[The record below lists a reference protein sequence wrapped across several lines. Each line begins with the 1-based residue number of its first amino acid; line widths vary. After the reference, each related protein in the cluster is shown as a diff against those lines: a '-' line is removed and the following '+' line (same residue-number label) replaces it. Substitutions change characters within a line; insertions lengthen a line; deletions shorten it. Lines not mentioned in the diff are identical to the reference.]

1 MAGDIREVV
10 TGDNGEADVPPG
22 LDVTVPHPA
31 RVYNYLLGGKDNY
44 AADRKAAESFLAG
57 GAKIL
62 VGVRSNRAFLGRAVR
77 FLAQECGIRQFLDIG
92 TGLPSADNTH
102 EVAQAVAPES
112 RIAYVDNDPIVL
124 SHANAL
130 LRSTPVGTC
139 QYIQADIR
147 EPRKILDEAAQ
158 TLDFSQPVAIMILM
172 TLQYIPDSDN
182 PHQIVKT
189 LVDAVPSGSYL
200 ALSDVALDLE
210 ADARVKASADNLN
223 RQMRDTRQNLR
234 SLEQLT
240 GFFSGLEMVEPG
252 FVQLPRWRPDPDQD
266 DPARD
271 GTLSAYCGIGR
282 KP

>member
-10 TGDNGEADVPPG
+10 TGDNGEAHVPPG

-57 GAKIL
+57 GAKIR

-130 LRSTPVGTC
+130 LRSTPSGVC
-139 QYIQADIR
+139 QHIPGRYPGAGQDPQRGRADAG
-147 EPRKILDEAAQ
+147 L
-158 TLDFSQPVAIMILM
+158 QPAVAIMILM

-189 LVDAVPSGSYL
+189 LVDAVPSGEL
-200 ALSDVALDLE
+200 PGAVRCRAGPGGGRQRE
-210 ADARVKASADNLN
+210 GIRRQPQPADARHPP
-223 RQMRDTRQNLR
+223 
-234 SLEQLT
+234 
-240 GFFSGLEMVEPG
+240 EPA
-252 FVQLPRWRPDPDQD
+252 Q
-266 DPARD
+266 
-271 GTLSAYCGIGR
+271 S
-282 KP
+282 